1 LSRQEDEAGA
11 SGKKARSAA
20 ALSLAHCNAI
30 GNDGVKALGQ
40 RRRDREWRARHR
52 ALGARLLERLIDCLA
67 SQPRLR
73 RIALRRLFS
82 AHLKEG
88 MLCYVPFA
96 DHTIL
101 VDPRDDK
108 IALQIMNGRPWQRR
122 KLETAIALLQDAGV
136 LKEAGY
142 FIDVGANIGTQTIYA
157 LATHVFAGALA
168 IEPDPDNFA
177 ILRRNIEINGL
188 SGRVRLF
195 HGAASASEGEAR
207 LTRDRQNFGGH
218 SIEPRM
224 VLSPGTHVTVR
235 TQKLDEIVGHCGLS
249 PSQVGLVKIDVEGHE
264 LQVLRG
270 MAGLR
275 AGRVPLMIEFTGGLL
290 GPGRIEEFRA
300 WLAPV
305 YQRAVC
311 LDGKQSPCRPDELA
325 LADEQHDLVV
335 WSLP

>member
-1 LSRQEDEAGA
+1 
-11 SGKKARSAA
+11 
-20 ALSLAHCNAI
+20 
-30 GNDGVKALGQ
+30 
-40 RRRDREWRARHR
+40 
-52 ALGARLLERLIDCLA
+52 
-67 SQPRLR
+67 
-73 RIALRRLFS
+73 LRRLFS
-82 AHLKEG
+82 AHLQEG
-88 MLCYVPFA
+88 ILCYVPFA

-108 IALQIMNGRPWQRR
+108 IALQIMNGQPWQRR
-122 KLETAIALLQDAGV
+122 RLETAIALLRDAGA

-157 LATHVFAGALA
+157 LATNAFAGALA
-168 IEPDPDNFA
+168 IEPDPDNFR

-195 HGAASASEGEAR
+195 HGAASASGGEAR
-207 LTRDRQNFGGH
+207 LMRDRQNFGAH
-218 SIEPRM
+218 SLEPGM
-224 VLSPGTHVTVR
+224 VLSPGAHVTVTAQR
-235 TQKLDEIVGHCGLS
+235 LDQILGHCGLS
-249 PSQVGLVKIDVEGHE
+249 PSQVGLVKVDVEGHE
-264 LQVLRG
+264 LHVLTG

-275 AGRVPLMIEFTGGLL
+275 AERVPLMIEFTGGLL

-311 LDGKQSPCRPDELA
+311 LDGKLSPCRPDELA